1 LNKNKYDMRTSQ
13 LILGISL
20 FILPVISCK
29 SQTKDN
35 KKAENKEETV
45 VQATTGLE
53 HLTAATFKQKVFN
66 YEKNKEWKFAGDK
79 PAIIDFYADWCGPC
93 RIVAPTVAQ
102 IAEDYKGKI
111 NVYKVDV
118 DDEQELASVFGIN
131 SIPAIL
137 FIPMTGQPQM
147 TAGVMNKEAF
157 DKAVKDV
164 LKVN

>member
-1 LNKNKYDMRTSQ
+1 MKTSQ
-13 LILGISL
+13 IILGISL
-20 FILPVISCK
+20 FIMPVISCK

-35 KKAENKEETV
+35 KKADNKEETV
-45 VQATTGLE
+45 AQVPTSLE
-53 HLTAATFKQKVFN
+53 HLTAASFKQKVFN
-66 YEKNKEWKFAGDK
+66 YDKSKEWKYAGDK

-93 RIVAPTVAQ
+93 RMVAPTVAK
-102 IAEDYKGKI
+102 IAEEYKGKI

-118 DDEQELASVFGIN
+118 DAEQELASVFGIN

-137 FIPMTGQPQM
+137 FIPMSGQPQM

-164 LKVN
+164 LKVD